1 MCINFNIQMKTI
13 IYIENK
19 LCLTYDKL
27 KNCFLSVTSINDD
40 AYWDLLD
47 YGKNKELPKFLS
59 ELGELQVAE
68 ELDLIDVELED
79 SQYFFKMASAIL
91 GEETANLK
99 LGSFNVKENPTIST
113 SKGYTTF
120 SRKLSETLRRNCAE
134 VLANMKVV
142 TENVQKEIAEM
153 KNLNSLEFNVG
164 NNDFRMVQIPFKGND
179 GDFYIGQVPVTQ
191 GLWKAVMGNEDECF
205 QRLKSYTSLPDNYKS
220 WMTSQ
225 HLIPYKA
232 SLLGDD
238 KPMTMVEIH
247 NVLEFIKKLNKFT
260 GEKFRLPT
268 AEEWFLAANAYNESG
283 YSQSKKNEKLIQD
296 YSWYAENSDTILH
309 NVAETLPND
318 FGVYDL
324 YGNVW
329 EMVLDKTIMLGG
341 SFTTSL
347 DEIWATKR
355 SMSPYYDVGFRLMLK
370 GKGEDEIADNVE
382 FVDLGLSVLWSRN
395 NEYYYEGYFE
405 GPTQEEVK
413 ELLQLCDINEIDDYI
428 YRITGPN
435 GNYIF
440 VSCGWYRIESG
451 RHHNS
456 SIAVNFILHQINDV
470 YDKHINYKLR
480 IKRR

>member
-1 MCINFNIQMKTI
+1 MKTLL
-13 IYIENK
+13 YIEDE
-19 LCLTYDKL
+19 LCLTYEQL
-27 KNCFLSVTSINDD
+27 KSCFLSVTSINDD

-47 YGKNKELPKFLS
+47 YGKNKELPKFLR
-59 ELGELQVAE
+59 EFGELQVAE
-68 ELDLIDVELED
+68 KLDLIDVELED

-99 LGSFNVKENPTIST
+99 LGLFNVKENPTTST
-113 SKGYTTF
+113 SKGNTIF
-120 SRKLSETLRRNCAE
+120 SRKFSETLRRNCAE

-164 NNDFRMVQIPFKGND
+164 NNDFRMVQIPFKGNE

-191 GLWKAVMGNEDECF
+191 GLWKAVMGNEDDF
-205 QRLKSYTSLPDNYKS
+205 LQMLKSYTSLPNNNEW

-225 HLIPYKA
+225 QLIPWKA

-238 KPMTMVEIH
+238 KPMTMVDIH
-247 NVLEFIKKLNKFT
+247 NVLEFIKKLNKLT

-283 YSQSKKNEKLIQD
+283 YSQLKKNEKLMQD

-318 FGVYDL
+318 IGVYDL

-329 EMVLDKTIMLGG
+329 EMVLDETIMLGG

-347 DEIWATKR
+347 DEIRATKR
-355 SMSPYYDVGFRLMLK
+355 RMSPYYDIGFRLILK

-395 NEYYYEGYFE
+395 YEYFYEDYFE
-405 GPTQEEVK
+405 SPTQEEVK
-413 ELLQLCDINEIDDYI
+413 ELLQLCDISEIDDFVSK
-428 YRITGPN
+428 ITGPN

-440 VSCGWYRIESG
+440 VSGGWYRIESG
-451 RHHNS
+451 QHQNS
-456 SIAVNFILHQINDV
+456 SIAVNFKLHQINDV